1 MTKEEWLKIGE
12 ENGYNTSTTVTKPNW
27 GGVYNSISI
36 L

>member
-27 GGVYNSISI
+27 GGGV
-36 L
+36 